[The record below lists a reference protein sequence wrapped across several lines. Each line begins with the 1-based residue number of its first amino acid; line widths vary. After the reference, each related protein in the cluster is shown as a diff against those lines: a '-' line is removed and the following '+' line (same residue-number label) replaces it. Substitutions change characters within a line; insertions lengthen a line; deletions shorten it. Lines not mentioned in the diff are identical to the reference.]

1 MILNLSWHNIL
12 LRKQR
17 TVITLLLSIISTFLF
32 VYYMCLMDG
41 SYARIF
47 KDAVEVYPGYIK
59 VTHTKYNDDPSYEN
73 LVFNEKET
81 ILKLKANPDV
91 EAVASRFNGFGLY
104 ASDENAIGGM
114 FTAVD
119 PINEPKMSRI
129 PSTIKSGRY
138 LKSDDT
144 NGVFIGSGLAARL
157 KIDLND
163 TFSVIS
169 TAADYSF
176 AAENLKIIGIFE
188 TGLLDF
194 DNMTVFINKAYF
206 DQIMV
211 SENISSE
218 IIVLPKDTKNSL
230 ALSLKLRQEI
240 GDENLLIE
248 DWHTYLATL
257 IEGMEIDRI
266 SGMMTLGIFIAV
278 IFFVVMIYSF
288 ISMYARIKEIG
299 VMRALGT
306 TPYQIV
312 QMLVLETLILAFI
325 SALIGGVL
333 GGYLAY
339 YFELNPIDLGEIGDA
354 YKEFGLLTTELPALF
369 SWGTTF
375 KGIAYVFILNMISII
390 YPIYKVL
397 SFRPIDAIHHV

>member
-1 MILNLSWHNIL
+1 MVLYLSWRNIL

-17 TVITLLLSIISTFLF
+17 TIITVLLSTISTFLF
-32 VYYMCLMDG
+32 VFYMCLMDG

-47 KDAVEVYPGYIK
+47 KDAVELYPGYIK
-59 VTHTKYNDDPSYEN
+59 TTHVKYEDDPSYEN
-73 LVFNEKET
+73 LVFNEQEV
-81 ILKLKANPDV
+81 ISKLRADDDI

-119 PINEPKMSRI
+119 PVNEPKMSKI
-129 PSTIKSGRY
+129 PSTLERGRY
-138 LKSDDT
+138 LRADDT
-144 NGVFIGSGLAARL
+144 TGVFIGMGLANRL
-157 KIDLND
+157 GIDVND
-163 TFSVIS
+163 TFSVITS
-169 TAADYSF
+169 AADYSF
-176 AAENLKIIGIFE
+176 AAENLHVVGIFE
-188 TGLLDF
+188 TGLIDF
-194 DNMTVFINKAYF
+194 DNGSVFINKKYF
-206 DQIMV
+206 DTFME
-211 SENISSE
+211 SSNIASE
-218 IIVLPKDTKNSL
+218 IIVLPKDPHSSL
-230 ALSLKLRQEI
+230 ELSIRLNEEI
-240 GDENLLIE
+240 GGGELLVE

-306 TPYQIV
+306 TPSQIIQV
-312 QMLVLETLILAFI
+312 LVVETLLLALV

-339 YFELNPIDLGEIGDA
+339 YFQLNPIDLGEIGDA
-354 YKEFGLLTTELPALF
+354 YKEYGLLTTELPALF
-369 SWGTTF
+369 SWTTTF
-375 KGIAYVFILNMISII
+375 KGIAYVFILNLLSII

-397 SFRPIDAIHHV
+397 KFRPIDAIHHV